1 MDRSQSAERQDT
13 IELIYKELPYLN
25 PALRRIGE
33 YIVEH
38 PDEAKTMTINQ
49 LAAACGVADSTVT
62 RFVKEI
68 GLKSYQDLKIGIAE
82 ALTLSG
88 AADGQAD
95 GNYVYEDISRTDST
109 QTIIDKVLYRNI
121 QALTDT
127 KQRLNVVE
135 LNRAV
140 EAIEAANVLIFCCM
154 GSSGLAAEE
163 GVMRFT
169 RAGKKCIL
177 FRDQSIQLMTAA
189 IVGPQDVVIGISN
202 SGHSTLVVE
211 SLKLA
216 QSNGART
223 IGITSSEESPLVKYS
238 EISLFT
244 PTKSSAL
251 GPGFSWEATTSKSAQ
266 ILVIDVLYA
275 CFAARHFDETLKS
288 LEDTYTAIKDTRG

>member
-1 MDRSQSAERQDT
+1 MTLLE
-13 IELIYKELPYLN
+13 IEPHRTVDAGLDAIAARPIFHFEALPVNHDSGRVLIYSDDGGYATGTVDSDGPRHRVWLN
-25 PALRRIGE
+25 
-33 YIVEH
+33 
-38 PDEAKTMTINQ
+38 
-49 LAAACGVADSTVT
+49 
-62 RFVKEI
+62 
-68 GLKSYQDLKIGIAE
+68 
-82 ALTLSG
+82 
-88 AADGQAD
+88 D

-109 QTIIDKVLYRNI
+109 QTIIEKVLYRNI
-121 QALTDT
+121 QALTDM

-189 IVGPQDVVIGISN
+189 IVGPQDAVIGISN

-238 EISLFT
+238 DISLFT

-251 GPGFSWEATTSKSAQ
+251 GPGLSWEATTSKSAQ